1 MNTLEKSLLIKE
13 LRDLIDALTHKR
25 LSLYETAK
33 AKARIKEIFML
44 CDKPIFQ
51 KQLLTF
57 KASQN
62 PIQTAV
68 TFAEQS
74 LYAQS
79 FRGVFTE
86 PKALETALYQ
96 QPEAGWAILYQPK
109 AGWQIWLI
117 PAADRTALLSEFQ
130 DLEQVYRWMLEQ
142 QQQYHCLQ
150 TDAELKQAAVLEA
163 AQTVTIEAA
172 QTQPIFATVDPEENK
187 AVDSPIQFEF
197 ITDHIATE
205 EVASSD
211 TQVVDVAKD
220 ELTIEPTADQT
231 IISNPTLN
239 ITQPDVT
246 TIDTAQPLTAIT
258 PKTSTTL
265 AYNLLL
271 SQYSCPISAL
281 NLSQNESA
289 QLYRVFLPEAP
300 EVTQYADVLVHL
312 SDPEEDQQQVL
323 ARAVYLAEQTN
334 TQGRFIKYVV
344 LLGALDQMQAIRLT
358 QNFCQQFEHEIAAIR
373 EISWEKLQEH
383 LFNFDQ
389 LFQCYSHDAQIV
401 WQQKNYFPF
410 IPIQHILITKFIQFE
425 ESEAQSHTP
434 LILLKERQ
442 KIRVIHGQ
450 KRLQLS
456 RTEQAIP
463 HILLDRQ
470 QGISWQMIQKVISQL
485 QQPID
490 ALQLCQALQMYQEK
504 EVSA

>member
-13 LRDLIDALTHKR
+13 LHDLIDALTHKR

-44 CDKPIFQ
+44 CDEPIFQ

-79 FRGVFTE
+79 FRGVFTQLE
-86 PKALETALYQ
+86 ALETALYQ
-96 QPEAGWAILYQPK
+96 QPEAGWAILYQLR

-187 AVDSPIQFEF
+187 AADPPIQFDF
-197 ITDHIATE
+197 IRDHIATE
-205 EVASSD
+205 EVASSN
-211 TQVVDVAKD
+211 TQVLDVAKD

-231 IISNPTLN
+231 IISNATLD
-239 ITQPDVT
+239 ITQPDAT
-246 TIDTAQPLTAIT
+246 TIDTAQMTAGT
-258 PKTSTTL
+258 QKPSVNP

-373 EISWEKLQEH
+373 VISWEKLQEH
-383 LFNFDQ
+383 LFDFDQ

-401 WQQKNYFPF
+401 WQQEHYFPF
-410 IPIQHILITKFIQFE
+410 IPIQHIQTTKFIQFE

>member
-13 LRDLIDALTHKR
+13 LHDLIDALTHKR

-57 KASQN
+57 KAAQN
-62 PIQTAV
+62 PIQTAA

-74 LYAQS
+74 LYALS
-79 FRGVFTE
+79 FRGVFTQLE
-86 PKALETALYQ
+86 ALETALYQ
-96 QPEAGWAILYQPK
+96 QPEAGWAILYQPR

-163 AQTVTIEAA
+163 AQTQPVFVTA
-172 QTQPIFATVDPEENK
+172 DLEENK

-231 IISNPTLN
+231 IISNAILN
-239 ITQPDVT
+239 TTQPDAT
-246 TIDTAQPLTAIT
+246 TIDTAQMTAGT
-258 PKTSTTL
+258 QKPSVNP
-265 AYNLLL
+265 AYNLVL

-383 LFNFDQ
+383 LFDFDQ

-401 WQQKNYFPF
+401 WQQEHYFPF
-410 IPIQHILITKFIQFE
+410 IPIQHIQTTKFIQFE

-456 RTEQAIP
+456 RTEQAVP

-470 QGISWQMIQKVISQL
+470 HGISWQMIQKIISQL

-490 ALQLCQALQMYQEK
+490 ALQLCQAIQMHQEN
-504 EVSA
+504 

>member
-13 LRDLIDALTHKR
+13 LHDLIDALTHKR

-79 FRGVFTE
+79 FRGVFTQPE
-86 PKALETALYQ
+86 ALETALYQ
-96 QPEAGWAILYQPK
+96 QPETGWAILYQPR

-117 PAADRTALLSEFQ
+117 PAADRTALLSKFQ

-187 AVDSPIQFEF
+187 AADPPIQFDF
-197 ITDHIATE
+197 IRDHIATE

-211 TQVVDVAKD
+211 TQVLDVAKD

-231 IISNPTLN
+231 IISNATLD
-239 ITQPDVT
+239 ITQPDAT
-246 TIDTAQPLTAIT
+246 TIDTAQMTAGT
-258 PKTSTTL
+258 QKPSVNP

-300 EVTQYADVLVHL
+300 GVTQYADVLVHL
-312 SDPEEDQQQVL
+312 SDPEEDQQQLL
-323 ARAVYLAEQTN
+323 ARTVYLAEQTN
-334 TQGRFIKYVV
+334 TQGHFIKYVV

-383 LFNFDQ
+383 LFDFDQ
-389 LFQCYSHDAQIV
+389 FFQCYSVDAQIV
-401 WQQKNYFPF
+401 WQQEHYFPF
-410 IPIQHILITKFIQFE
+410 IPKQQIQTTKFIQFE

-456 RTEQAIP
+456 RAEQAVP

-485 QQPID
+485 QQPIE

>member
-79 FRGVFTE
+79 FRGVFTQLE
-86 PKALETALYQ
+86 ALETALYQ
-96 QPEAGWAILYQPK
+96 QPEAGWAILYQPR

-163 AQTVTIEAA
+163 AQTQPVFVTA
-172 QTQPIFATVDPEENK
+172 DLEENK

-231 IISNPTLN
+231 IISNATLD
-239 ITQPDVT
+239 ITQPDAT
-246 TIDTAQPLTAIT
+246 TIDTAQMTAGT
-258 PKTSTTL
+258 QKPSVNP

-383 LFNFDQ
+383 LFDFDQ

-401 WQQKNYFPF
+401 WQQEHYFPF
-410 IPIQHILITKFIQFE
+410 IPIQHIQTTKFIQFE

>member
-79 FRGVFTE
+79 FRGVFTQLE
-86 PKALETALYQ
+86 ALETVLYQ
-96 QPEAGWAILYQPK
+96 QPEAGWAILYQPR

-172 QTQPIFATVDPEENK
+172 QTQPVFVTADLEENK

-231 IISNPTLN
+231 IISNATLD
-239 ITQPDVT
+239 ITQPDAT
-246 TIDTAQPLTAIT
+246 TIDTAQMTAGT
-258 PKTSTTL
+258 QKPSVNP

-383 LFNFDQ
+383 LFDFDQ

-401 WQQKNYFPF
+401 WQQEHYFPF
-410 IPIQHILITKFIQFE
+410 IPIQHIQTTKFIQFE

>member
-13 LRDLIDALTHKR
+13 LHDLTDALKLKR

-33 AKARIKEIFML
+33 AQARIKEIFML
-44 CDKPIFQ
+44 CDEPIFQ

-57 KASQN
+57 KALQN
-62 PIQTAV
+62 PIQTAA
-68 TFAEQS
+68 TFAKQS

-86 PKALETALYQ
+86 PETLESALYQ
-96 QPEAGWAILYQPK
+96 QPETGWAILYQPR

-117 PAADRTALLSEFQ
+117 PAAERTALLSEFQ
-130 DLEQVYRWMLEQ
+130 DLEQVYRWMLQQ

-187 AVDSPIQFEF
+187 AADPPIQFDF
-197 ITDHIATE
+197 IRDHIATE

-211 TQVVDVAKD
+211 TQVLDVAKD

-231 IISNPTLN
+231 IISNATLD
-239 ITQPDVT
+239 ITQPDAT
-246 TIDTAQPLTAIT
+246 TIDTAQMTAGT
-258 PKTSTTL
+258 QKPSVNP

-383 LFNFDQ
+383 LFDFDQ

-401 WQQKNYFPF
+401 WQQEHYFPF
-410 IPIQHILITKFIQFE
+410 IPIQHIQTTKFIQFE

>member
-13 LRDLIDALTHKR
+13 LHDLIDALTHKR

-79 FRGVFTE
+79 FRGVFTQLE
-86 PKALETALYQ
+86 ALETALYQ
-96 QPEAGWAILYQPK
+96 QPEAGWAILYQLR
-109 AGWQIWLI
+109 AGWQIWLT

-187 AVDSPIQFEF
+187 AADPPIQFDF
-197 ITDHIATE
+197 IRDHIATE
-205 EVASSD
+205 EVASSN
-211 TQVVDVAKD
+211 TQVLDVAKD

-231 IISNPTLN
+231 IISNATLD
-239 ITQPDVT
+239 ITQPDAT
-246 TIDTAQPLTAIT
+246 TIDTAQMTAGT
-258 PKTSTTL
+258 QKPSVNP

-401 WQQKNYFPF
+401 WQQVHYFPF
-410 IPIQHILITKFIQFE
+410 IPIQHIQTTKFIQFE

>member
-13 LRDLIDALTHKR
+13 LHDLTDALKLKR

-33 AKARIKEIFML
+33 AKARIKDIFML
-44 CDKPIFQ
+44 CDEPIFQ

-57 KASQN
+57 KALQN
-62 PIQTAV
+62 PIQTAA

-86 PKALETALYQ
+86 PEILESALYQ
-96 QPEAGWAILYQPK
+96 QPETGWAILYQPR

-117 PAADRTALLSEFQ
+117 PAAERTALLSEFQ
-130 DLEQVYRWMLEQ
+130 DLEQVYRWMLQQ

-163 AQTVTIEAA
+163 AQTATIEAA
-172 QTQPIFATVDPEENK
+172 KTQQIFTTAEPEENK
-187 AVDSPIQFEF
+187 AVSPPIQFEL
-197 ITDHIATE
+197 ITQHIATE
-205 EVASSD
+205 EATSSD
-211 TQVVDVAKD
+211 TQVLDVAEH
-220 ELTIEPTADQT
+220 ELTIESITDQT
-231 IISNPTLN
+231 IISCTTLN
-239 ITQPDVT
+239 TTPPDVT
-246 TIDTAQPLTAIT
+246 TIDTVQPLTAVT
-258 PKTSTTL
+258 PKSSIPP

-271 SQYSCPISAL
+271 NQYSCPISAL
-281 NLSQNESA
+281 NLSQNESV
-289 QLYRVFLPEAP
+289 QLYRVFMPEAP
-300 EVTQYADVLVHL
+300 EITQYADVLVDL
-312 SDPEEDQQQVL
+312 SDPEVDQQQLL
-323 ARAVYLAEQTN
+323 ARTVYLAEQTN
-334 TQGRFIKYVV
+334 TQGHFIKYVV

-383 LFNFDQ
+383 LFDFNQ
-389 LFQCYSHDAQIV
+389 LFQCYSVAQIV
-401 WQQKNYFPF
+401 WQQEQYFSF
-410 IPIQHILITKFIQFE
+410 IPKQHILTTKIIQFE
-425 ESEAQSHTP
+425 ENEAQSHTP

-456 RTEQAIP
+456 RTEQAVP

-470 QGISWQMIQKVISQL
+470 QGMSWQMIQKVISQL

-490 ALQLCQALQMYQEK
+490 AIQLWQALQMYKEK
-504 EVSA
+504 EISA

>member
-13 LRDLIDALTHKR
+13 LHDLTDALKLKR

-33 AKARIKEIFML
+33 AKARIKDIFML
-44 CDKPIFQ
+44 CDEPIFQ

-57 KASQN
+57 KALQN
-62 PIQTAV
+62 PIQTAA

-86 PKALETALYQ
+86 PETLESALYQ
-96 QPEAGWAILYQPK
+96 QPETGWAILYQPR

-117 PAADRTALLSEFQ
+117 PAAERTALLSEFQ
-130 DLEQVYRWMLEQ
+130 DLEQVYRWMLQQ

-163 AQTVTIEAA
+163 AQTATIEAA
-172 QTQPIFATVDPEENK
+172 KTQQIFTTAEPEENK
-187 AVDSPIQFEF
+187 AVSPPIQFEL
-197 ITDHIATE
+197 ITQHITTE
-205 EVASSD
+205 EATSSD
-211 TQVVDVAKD
+211 TQVLDVTEY
-220 ELTIEPTADQT
+220 ELTIEPITNQT
-231 IISNPTLN
+231 IISNPSLN
-239 ITQPDVT
+239 TTQPDVS
-246 TIDTAQPLTAIT
+246 TIDTAQPLPAIT

-271 SQYSCPISAL
+271 NQYSCPISAL
-281 NLSQNESA
+281 NLSQNESV

-312 SDPEEDQQQVL
+312 SDPEEDQQQLL
-323 ARAVYLAEQTN
+323 ARAVYIAEQTN
-334 TQGRFIKYVV
+334 TQGHFIKYLV
-344 LLGALDQMQAIRLT
+344 LLGTLDQIQAIRLT
-358 QNFCQQFEHEIAAIR
+358 QNLCQQFEHKIAAIR
-373 EISWEKLQEH
+373 EISWEKLQEN
-383 LFNFDQ
+383 LFDLNQ
-389 LFQCYSHDAQIV
+389 LFQCYSVDAQIV
-401 WQQKNYFPF
+401 WQQEQYFSF
-410 IPIQHILITKFIQFE
+410 IPKQHIQTTKFIQFE

-456 RTEQAIP
+456 RSEQAVP

-470 QGISWQMIQKVISQL
+470 QGMSWQMIQKVISQL

-490 ALQLCQALQMYQEK
+490 AIQLWQALQMYQEK
-504 EVSA
+504 EISA

>member
-79 FRGVFTE
+79 FRGVFTQLE
-86 PKALETALYQ
+86 ALETVLYQ
-96 QPEAGWAILYQPK
+96 QPEAGWAILYQPR

-172 QTQPIFATVDPEENK
+172 QTQPVFVTADLEENK

-231 IISNPTLN
+231 IISNEILDT
-239 ITQPDVT
+239 TQPDAT
-246 TIDTAQPLTAIT
+246 TIDTAQMTAGT
-258 PKTSTTL
+258 QKPSVNP

-383 LFNFDQ
+383 LFDFDQ

-401 WQQKNYFPF
+401 WQQEHYFPF
-410 IPIQHILITKFIQFE
+410 IPIQHIQTTKFIQFE

>member
-79 FRGVFTE
+79 FRGVFTQLE
-86 PKALETALYQ
+86 ALETALYQ
-96 QPEAGWAILYQPK
+96 QPEAGWAILYQPR

-231 IISNPTLN
+231 IISNATLD
-239 ITQPDVT
+239 ITQPDAT
-246 TIDTAQPLTAIT
+246 TIDTAQMTAGT
-258 PKTSTTL
+258 QKPSVNP

-383 LFNFDQ
+383 LFDFDQ

-401 WQQKNYFPF
+401 WQQEHYFPF
-410 IPIQHILITKFIQFE
+410 IPIQHIQTTKFIQFE

>member
-79 FRGVFTE
+79 FRGVFTQLE
-86 PKALETALYQ
+86 ALETALYQ
-96 QPEAGWAILYQPK
+96 QPEAGWAILYQPR

-231 IISNPTLN
+231 IISNATLD
-239 ITQPDVT
+239 ITQPDAT
-246 TIDTAQPLTAIT
+246 TIDTAQMTAGT
-258 PKTSTTL
+258 QKPSVNP

-323 ARAVYLAEQTN
+323 ARTVYLAEQTN

-383 LFNFDQ
+383 
-389 LFQCYSHDAQIV
+389 
-401 WQQKNYFPF
+401 YFPF
-410 IPIQHILITKFIQFE
+410 IPIQHIQTTKFIQFE

>member
-79 FRGVFTE
+79 FCGVFTE
-86 PKALETALYQ
+86 PETLETVLYQ
-96 QPEAGWAILYQPK
+96 QPEAGWAILYQPR

-172 QTQPIFATVDPEENK
+172 QTQPVFVTADLEENK

-231 IISNPTLN
+231 IISNATLD
-239 ITQPDVT
+239 ITQPDAT
-246 TIDTAQPLTAIT
+246 TIDTAQMTAGT
-258 PKTSTTL
+258 QKPSVNP

-383 LFNFDQ
+383 LFDFDQ

-401 WQQKNYFPF
+401 WQQEHYFPF
-410 IPIQHILITKFIQFE
+410 IPIQHIQTTKFIQFE

>member
-79 FRGVFTE
+79 FRGVFTQLE
-86 PKALETALYQ
+86 ALETVLYQ
-96 QPEAGWAILYQPK
+96 QPEAGWAILYQPR

-187 AVDSPIQFEF
+187 AADPPIQFDF
-197 ITDHIATE
+197 IRDHIATE

-211 TQVVDVAKD
+211 TQVLDVAKD

-231 IISNPTLN
+231 IISNATLD
-239 ITQPDVT
+239 ITQPDAT
-246 TIDTAQPLTAIT
+246 TIDTAQMTAGT
-258 PKTSTTL
+258 QKPSVNP

-323 ARAVYLAEQTN
+323 ARTVYLAEQTN

-383 LFNFDQ
+383 LFDFDQ

-401 WQQKNYFPF
+401 WQQEHYFPF
-410 IPIQHILITKFIQFE
+410 IPIQHIQTTKFIQFE

>member
-79 FRGVFTE
+79 FRGVFTQLE
-86 PKALETALYQ
+86 ALETVLYQ
-96 QPEAGWAILYQPK
+96 QPEAGWAILYQPR

-163 AQTVTIEAA
+163 AQTQPVFVTA
-172 QTQPIFATVDPEENK
+172 DLEENK

-231 IISNPTLN
+231 IISNATLD
-239 ITQPDVT
+239 IIQPDAT
-246 TIDTAQPLTAIT
+246 TIDTAQMTAGT
-258 PKTSTTL
+258 QKPSVNP

-323 ARAVYLAEQTN
+323 ARTVYLAEQTN

-383 LFNFDQ
+383 LFDFDQ

-401 WQQKNYFPF
+401 WQQEHYFPF
-410 IPIQHILITKFIQFE
+410 IPIQHIQTTKFIQFE

>member
-79 FRGVFTE
+79 FRGVFTQPE
-86 PKALETALYQ
+86 ALETALYQ
-96 QPEAGWAILYQPK
+96 QPETGWAILYQPR

-163 AQTVTIEAA
+163 AQTQPVFVTA
-172 QTQPIFATVDPEENK
+172 DLEENK

-231 IISNPTLN
+231 IISNAILN
-239 ITQPDVT
+239 TTQPDAT
-246 TIDTAQPLTAIT
+246 TIDTAQMTAGT
-258 PKTSTTL
+258 QKPSVNP

-312 SDPEEDQQQVL
+312 SDPEVDQQQLL
-323 ARAVYLAEQTN
+323 ARTVYLAEQTN

-383 LFNFDQ
+383 LFDFDQ

-401 WQQKNYFPF
+401 WQQEHYFPF
-410 IPIQHILITKFIQFE
+410 IPIQHIQTTKFIQFE

>member
-13 LRDLIDALTHKR
+13 LHDLIDALEHQR

-44 CDKPIFQ
+44 CDEPIFQ

-62 PIQTAV
+62 PIQTAA

-79 FRGVFTE
+79 FRGVFTQPE
-86 PKALETALYQ
+86 ALETALYQ
-96 QPEAGWAILYQPK
+96 QPETGWAILYQPR

-130 DLEQVYRWMLEQ
+130 DLEQVYRWMLQQ

-163 AQTVTIEAA
+163 AQTATIPAA
-172 QTQPIFATVDPEENK
+172 QTQPVFATADPEENK

-231 IISNPTLN
+231 IISNATLD
-239 ITQPDVT
+239 ITQPDAT
-246 TIDTAQPLTAIT
+246 TIDTAQMTAGT
-258 PKTSTTL
+258 QKPSVNP

-289 QLYRVFLPEAP
+289 QLYRVFMPEAP

-312 SDPEEDQQQVL
+312 SDPEVDQQQLL
-323 ARAVYLAEQTN
+323 ARTVYLAEQTN
-334 TQGRFIKYVV
+334 TQGHFIKYVV

-383 LFNFDQ
+383 LFDFGQ
-389 LFQCYSHDAQIV
+389 LFQCYSVDAQIV
-401 WQQKNYFPF
+401 WQQEHYFPF
-410 IPIQHILITKFIQFE
+410 IPKQQIQTTKFIQFE

-456 RTEQAIP
+456 RAEQAVP

-470 QGISWQMIQKVISQL
+470 QGMSWQMIQKVISQL
-485 QQPID
+485 QQPIE

>member
-79 FRGVFTE
+79 FRGVFTQLE
-86 PKALETALYQ
+86 ALETALYQ
-96 QPEAGWAILYQPK
+96 QPEAGWAILYQLR

-187 AVDSPIQFEF
+187 AADPPIQFDF
-197 ITDHIATE
+197 IRDHIATE

-231 IISNPTLN
+231 IISNATLD
-239 ITQPDVT
+239 ITQPDAT
-246 TIDTAQPLTAIT
+246 TIDTAQMTAGT
-258 PKTSTTL
+258 QKPSVNP

-383 LFNFDQ
+383 LFDFDQ
-389 LFQCYSHDAQIV
+389 LFQCYSHDAKIV
-401 WQQKNYFPF
+401 WQQEHYFPF
-410 IPIQHILITKFIQFE
+410 IPIQHIQTTKFIQFE

-456 RTEQAIP
+456 RTEQAVP

>member
-79 FRGVFTE
+79 FRGVFTQLE
-86 PKALETALYQ
+86 ALETALYQ
-96 QPEAGWAILYQPK
+96 QPEAGWAILYQPR

-163 AQTVTIEAA
+163 AQTQPVFVTA
-172 QTQPIFATVDPEENK
+172 DLEENK

-231 IISNPTLN
+231 IISNAILN
-239 ITQPDVT
+239 TTQPDTT
-246 TIDTAQPLTAIT
+246 TIDTAPPITAVT
-258 PKTSTTL
+258 PKPSTTP

-383 LFNFDQ
+383 LFDFDQ

-401 WQQKNYFPF
+401 WQQEHYFPF
-410 IPIQHILITKFIQFE
+410 IPIQHIQTTKFIQFE

>member
-13 LRDLIDALTHKR
+13 LHDLIDALTHKR

-79 FRGVFTE
+79 FRGVFTQLE
-86 PKALETALYQ
+86 ALETVLYQ
-96 QPEAGWAILYQPK
+96 QPEAGWAILYQPR

-150 TDAELKQAAVLEA
+150 ADAELKQAAVLEA

-187 AVDSPIQFEF
+187 AADPPIQFDL
-197 ITDHIATE
+197 IRDHIATE

-211 TQVVDVAKD
+211 TQVLDVAKD

-231 IISNPTLN
+231 IISNATLD
-239 ITQPDVT
+239 ITQPDAT
-246 TIDTAQPLTAIT
+246 TIDTAQMTAGT
-258 PKTSTTL
+258 QKPSVNP

-383 LFNFDQ
+383 LFDFDQ

-401 WQQKNYFPF
+401 WQQEHYFPF
-410 IPIQHILITKFIQFE
+410 IPIQHIQTTKFIQFE

>member
-79 FRGVFTE
+79 FRGVFTQLE
-86 PKALETALYQ
+86 ALETALYQ
-96 QPEAGWAILYQPK
+96 QPEAGWAILYQPR

-187 AVDSPIQFEF
+187 AADPPIQFDF
-197 ITDHIATE
+197 IRDHIATE

-211 TQVVDVAKD
+211 TQVLDVAKD

-231 IISNPTLN
+231 IISNATLD
-239 ITQPDVT
+239 ITQPDAT
-246 TIDTAQPLTAIT
+246 TIDTAQMTAGT
-258 PKTSTTL
+258 QKPSVNP

-383 LFNFDQ
+383 LFDFDQ
-389 LFQCYSHDAQIV
+389 LFQCYSHDAKIV
-401 WQQKNYFPF
+401 WQQEHYFPF
-410 IPIQHILITKFIQFE
+410 IPIQHIQTTKFIQFE
-425 ESEAQSHTP
+425 ENEAQSHTP

-456 RTEQAIP
+456 RTEQAVP

>member
-13 LRDLIDALTHKR
+13 LHDLIDALTHKR

-79 FRGVFTE
+79 FRGVFTQLE
-86 PKALETALYQ
+86 ALETVLYQ
-96 QPEAGWAILYQPK
+96 QPEAGWAILYQPR

-163 AQTVTIEAA
+163 AQTQPVFVTA
-172 QTQPIFATVDPEENK
+172 DLEENK

-231 IISNPTLN
+231 IISNATLD
-239 ITQPDVT
+239 ITQPDAT
-246 TIDTAQPLTAIT
+246 TIDTAQMTAGT
-258 PKTSTTL
+258 QKPSVNP

-323 ARAVYLAEQTN
+323 ARTVYLAEQTN

-383 LFNFDQ
+383 LFDFDQ

-401 WQQKNYFPF
+401 WQQEHYFPF
-410 IPIQHILITKFIQFE
+410 IPIQHIQTTKFIQFE

>member
-13 LRDLIDALTHKR
+13 LHDLIDALTHQR

-44 CDKPIFQ
+44 CDEPIFQ

-62 PIQTAV
+62 PIQTAA

-79 FRGVFTE
+79 FRGVFTQPE
-86 PKALETALYQ
+86 ALETALYQ
-96 QPEAGWAILYQPK
+96 QPETGWAILYQPR

-117 PAADRTALLSEFQ
+117 PAADRTALLSKFQ

-187 AVDSPIQFEF
+187 AADPPIQFDF
-197 ITDHIATE
+197 IRDHIATE

-211 TQVVDVAKD
+211 TQVLDVAKD

-231 IISNPTLN
+231 IISNATLD
-239 ITQPDVT
+239 ITQPDAT
-246 TIDTAQPLTAIT
+246 TIDTAQMTAGT
-258 PKTSTTL
+258 QKPSVNP

-312 SDPEEDQQQVL
+312 SDPEEDQQQLL
-323 ARAVYLAEQTN
+323 ARTVYLAEQTN
-334 TQGRFIKYVV
+334 TQGHFIKYVV

-383 LFNFDQ
+383 LFDFDQ
-389 LFQCYSHDAQIV
+389 FFQCYSVDAQIV
-401 WQQKNYFPF
+401 WQQEHYFPF
-410 IPIQHILITKFIQFE
+410 IPKQQIQTTKFIQFE

-456 RTEQAIP
+456 RAEQAVP

-485 QQPID
+485 QQPIE

>member
-79 FRGVFTE
+79 FRGVFTQLE
-86 PKALETALYQ
+86 ALETALYQ
-96 QPEAGWAILYQPK
+96 QPEAGWAILYQPR

-163 AQTVTIEAA
+163 AQTQPVFVTA
-172 QTQPIFATVDPEENK
+172 DLEENK
-187 AVDSPIQFEF
+187 AADPPIQFDF
-197 ITDHIATE
+197 IRDHIATE

-231 IISNPTLN
+231 IISNAILN
-239 ITQPDVT
+239 TTQPDTT
-246 TIDTAQPLTAIT
+246 TIDTAQMTAGT
-258 PKTSTTL
+258 QKPSVNP

-383 LFNFDQ
+383 LFDFDQ
-389 LFQCYSHDAQIV
+389 LFKCYSHDAQIV
-401 WQQKNYFPF
+401 WQQEHYFPF
-410 IPIQHILITKFIQFE
+410 IPIQHIQTTKFIQFE

>member
-13 LRDLIDALTHKR
+13 LHDLTDALKLKR

-33 AKARIKEIFML
+33 AQARIKEIFML
-44 CDKPIFQ
+44 CDEPIFQ

-57 KASQN
+57 KALQN
-62 PIQTAV
+62 PIQTAA

-86 PKALETALYQ
+86 PETLEAALYQ
-96 QPEAGWAILYQPK
+96 QPETGWAILYQPR

-117 PAADRTALLSEFQ
+117 PAAERTALLSEFQ
-130 DLEQVYRWMLEQ
+130 DLEQVYRWMLQQ

-187 AVDSPIQFEF
+187 AADPPIQFDF
-197 ITDHIATE
+197 IRDHIATE

-211 TQVVDVAKD
+211 TQVLDVAKD

-231 IISNPTLN
+231 IISNATLD
-239 ITQPDVT
+239 ITQPDAT
-246 TIDTAQPLTAIT
+246 TIDTAQMTAGT
-258 PKTSTTL
+258 QKPSVNP

-383 LFNFDQ
+383 LFDFDQ

-401 WQQKNYFPF
+401 WQQEHYFPF
-410 IPIQHILITKFIQFE
+410 IPIQHIQTTKFIQFE

>member
-62 PIQTAV
+62 PIQTAA

-86 PKALETALYQ
+86 PETLESALYQ
-96 QPEAGWAILYQPK
+96 QPETGWAILYQPR

-187 AVDSPIQFEF
+187 AADPPIQFDF
-197 ITDHIATE
+197 IRDHIATE

-231 IISNPTLN
+231 IISNATLD
-239 ITQPDVT
+239 ITQPDAT
-246 TIDTAQPLTAIT
+246 TIDTAQMTAGT
-258 PKTSTTL
+258 QKPSVNP

-312 SDPEEDQQQVL
+312 SDPEVDQQQLL
-323 ARAVYLAEQTN
+323 ARTVYLAEQTN
-334 TQGRFIKYVV
+334 TQGHFIKYVV

-383 LFNFDQ
+383 LFDFDQ
-389 LFQCYSHDAQIV
+389 FFQCYSVDAQIV
-401 WQQKNYFPF
+401 WQQEHYFPF
-410 IPIQHILITKFIQFE
+410 IPKQQIQTTKFIQFE

-456 RTEQAIP
+456 RAEQAVP

-485 QQPID
+485 QQPIE

>member
-79 FRGVFTE
+79 FRGVFTQLE
-86 PKALETALYQ
+86 ALETALYQ
-96 QPEAGWAILYQPK
+96 QPEAGWAILYQPR

-172 QTQPIFATVDPEENK
+172 QTQPVFVTADLEENK

-211 TQVVDVAKD
+211 TQVLDVAKD

-231 IISNPTLN
+231 IISNATLD
-239 ITQPDVT
+239 ITQPDAT
-246 TIDTAQPLTAIT
+246 TIDTAQMTAGT
-258 PKTSTTL
+258 QKPSVNP

-383 LFNFDQ
+383 LFDFDQ

-401 WQQKNYFPF
+401 WQQEHYFPF
-410 IPIQHILITKFIQFE
+410 IPIQHIQTTKFIQFE

>member
-1 MNTLEKSLLIKE
+1 M
-13 LRDLIDALTHKR
+13 
-25 LSLYETAK
+25 
-33 AKARIKEIFML
+33 
-44 CDKPIFQ
+44 
-51 KQLLTF
+51 
-57 KASQN
+57 SQH
-62 PIQTAV
+62 
-68 TFAEQS
+68 S
-74 LYAQS
+74 
-79 FRGVFTE
+79 
-86 PKALETALYQ
+86 
-96 QPEAGWAILYQPK
+96 
-109 AGWQIWLI
+109 
-117 PAADRTALLSEFQ
+117 
-130 DLEQVYRWMLEQ
+130 
-142 QQQYHCLQ
+142 
-150 TDAELKQAAVLEA
+150 
-163 AQTVTIEAA
+163 
-172 QTQPIFATVDPEENK
+172 
-187 AVDSPIQFEF
+187 
-197 ITDHIATE
+197 
-205 EVASSD
+205 
-211 TQVVDVAKD
+211 
-220 ELTIEPTADQT
+220 
-231 IISNPTLN
+231 IS
-239 ITQPDVT
+239 
-246 TIDTAQPLTAIT
+246 
-258 PKTSTTL
+258 
-265 AYNLLL
+265 
-271 SQYSCPISAL
+271 
-281 NLSQNESA
+281 
-289 QLYRVFLPEAP
+289 VFLPEAP

-383 LFNFDQ
+383 LFDFDQ

-401 WQQKNYFPF
+401 WQQEHYFPF
-410 IPIQHILITKFIQFE
+410 IPIQHIQTTKFIQFE

-504 EVSA
+504 RFLPKNCRLYYDFVAKSCFYLIDFQH

>member
-1 MNTLEKSLLIKE
+1 
-13 LRDLIDALTHKR
+13 
-25 LSLYETAK
+25 
-33 AKARIKEIFML
+33 
-44 CDKPIFQ
+44 
-51 KQLLTF
+51 
-57 KASQN
+57 
-62 PIQTAV
+62 
-68 TFAEQS
+68 
-74 LYAQS
+74 
-79 FRGVFTE
+79 
-86 PKALETALYQ
+86 
-96 QPEAGWAILYQPK
+96 
-109 AGWQIWLI
+109 
-117 PAADRTALLSEFQ
+117 
-130 DLEQVYRWMLEQ
+130 MLEQ

-163 AQTVTIEAA
+163 AQTQPVFVTA
-172 QTQPIFATVDPEENK
+172 DLEENK

-231 IISNPTLN
+231 IISNATLD
-239 ITQPDVT
+239 ITQPDAT
-246 TIDTAQPLTAIT
+246 TIDTAQMTAGT
-258 PKTSTTL
+258 QKPSVNP

-344 LLGALDQMQAIRLT
+344 LLGALDQMQATRLT

-383 LFNFDQ
+383 LFDFDQ

-401 WQQKNYFPF
+401 WQQEHYFPF
-410 IPIQHILITKFIQFE
+410 IPIQHIQTTKFIQFE

>member
-79 FRGVFTE
+79 FRGVFTQLE
-86 PKALETALYQ
+86 ALETALYQ

-163 AQTVTIEAA
+163 AQTQPVFVTA
-172 QTQPIFATVDPEENK
+172 DLEENK

-231 IISNPTLN
+231 IISNAILN
-239 ITQPDVT
+239 TTQPDAT
-246 TIDTAQPLTAIT
+246 TIDTAQMTAGT
-258 PKTSTTL
+258 QKPSVNP

-373 EISWEKLQEH
+373 EISWEKLQGN
-383 LFNFDQ
+383 LFDLNQ
-389 LFQCYSHDAQIV
+389 LFQCYSVDAQIV
-401 WQQKNYFPF
+401 WQQEQYFSF
-410 IPIQHILITKFIQFE
+410 IPKQHIQTTKFIQFE

>member
-79 FRGVFTE
+79 FRGVFTQLE
-86 PKALETALYQ
+86 ALETALYQ
-96 QPEAGWAILYQPK
+96 QPEAGWAILYQPR

-172 QTQPIFATVDPEENK
+172 QTQPVFVTADLEENK

-231 IISNPTLN
+231 IISNATLD
-239 ITQPDVT
+239 ITQPDAT
-246 TIDTAQPLTAIT
+246 TIDTAQMTAGT
-258 PKTSTTL
+258 QKPSVNP

-383 LFNFDQ
+383 LFDFDQ

-401 WQQKNYFPF
+401 WQQEHYFPF
-410 IPIQHILITKFIQFE
+410 IPIQHIQTTKFIQFE